1 MLDIA
6 LIDIGSKDILENA
19 AAGSQLIAEGF
30 DKLWEQTLDGAL
42 YASLMK
48 VAQLF
53 ALATLCFYMV
63 ELAKNFINQEDMKAL
78 SSWIWPILIIGLM
91 ANNGALLR
99 SGTLTARNFINQVNN
114 DVLDYAA
121 AGANLETAYNRAVG
135 SAKLKEEV
143 GREIERC
150 RSLGA
155 SQDAVDCL
163 KSAEARLKAKA
174 PQLFKGDAPADDSWE
189 FNPIKQLGETADAI
203 GGAIKDPGG
212 AFNDAWDSAMGGIG
226 EIVTAFITS
235 ILLALTNAYQWA
247 VEFALLLTAL
257 LGPIAVGS
265 SLLPYGQKAIFAWM
279 SAIFG
284 VGVAKLSFN
293 IIVGL
298 CAQLVANAQSN
309 QPMIFLLFVGLLSPL
324 LATALGAGGG
334 MACANA
340 AVQGVSMA
348 ATGAKNVIGAEIKNY
363 QDKKAQESKAKN
375 DAQNAQAIGKAVA
388 KAIRKR

>member
-1 MLDIA
+1 MLD
-6 LIDIGSKDILENA
+6 LVLVLDIESKDILENA

-78 SSWIWPILIIGLM
+78 SGWIWPIVIIALM

-99 SGTLTARNFINQVNN
+99 SSTLTARNFINKINN
-114 DVLDYAA
+114 DVLEYAA

-143 GREIERC
+143 GKEIERC

-163 KSAEARLKAKA
+163 RSAEARLKAKA
-174 PQLFKGDAPADDSWE
+174 PQLFKGDVPPSDSYE
-189 FNPIKQLGETADAI
+189 LNPIEQLKETADAV

-212 AFNDAWDSAMGGIG
+212 ALNDAWDSAMGGVG
-226 EIVTAFITS
+226 AVVTAFITS

-284 VGVAKLSFN
+284 IGVAKLSFN
-293 IIVGL
+293 IVVGL

-309 QPMIFLLFVGLLSPL
+309 QPMIFLLFVGLLSPI

-334 MACANA
+334 TA
-340 AVQGVSMA
+340 AMGA
-348 ATGAKNVIGAEIKNY
+348 AAKGASTVAE
-363 QDKKAQESKAKN
+363 AGLVVATAGTSKAIS
-375 DAQNAQAIGKAVA
+375 AA
-388 KAIRKR
+388 KAAKAK

>member
-1 MLDIA
+1 MLDLVFI
-6 LIDIGSKDILENA
+6 SQVPTSTDILENA

-30 DKLWEQTLDGAL
+30 DKLWEQTLDGGL
-42 YASLMK
+42 YAALMK

-63 ELAKNFINQEDMKAL
+63 DLGKSFINQEDMKAL
-78 SSWIWPILIIGLM
+78 SSFIWPILIIGLM

-114 DVLDYAA
+114 DILDFAA
-121 AGANLETAYNRAVG
+121 AGANLETAYNRAIG

-143 GREIERC
+143 GREMERC

-155 SQDAVDCL
+155 SQDAIDCL
-163 KSAEARLKAKA
+163 KSAEVRLKAKA
-174 PQLFKGDAPADDSWE
+174 PQLFKGDAPPDNSYE
-189 FNPIKQLGETADAI
+189 FNPLKELKQAADGIA
-203 GGAIKDPGG
+203 GAISDPG
-212 AFNDAWDSAMGGIG
+212 AVINDAWDSAMGGVGAVVISF
-226 EIVTAFITS
+226 VTS
-235 ILLALTNAYQWA
+235 ILLALTNAYQWG

-265 SLLPYGQKAIFAWM
+265 SLLPFGQKAIFAWM

-298 CAQLVANAQSN
+298 CAQLVSNAQSN

-324 LATALGAGGG
+324 LASALGAGGG
-334 MACANA
+334 IA
-340 AVQGVSMA
+340 AMGA
-348 ATGAKNVIGAEIKNY
+348 AAKGASVAAEAGLTVTTAGASGAINL
-363 QDKKAQESKAKN
+363 AKS
-375 DAQNAQAIGKAVA
+375 KAVA
-388 KAIRKR
+388 RKASRMTK